1 MKEESGPFYGGELS
15 TPAQHN
21 DFRFL
26 IGVQI
31 SNLKSQI
38 KLGARENGSFNVLTR
53 EGVFEGSLNIL
64 AVGSSLDVTD
74 GELVDIEG

>member
-1 MKEESGPFYGGELS
+1 M
-15 TPAQHN
+15 
-21 DFRFL
+21 
-26 IGVQI
+26 GVQISNPKSQI

-38 KLGARENGSFNVLTR
+38 KLGTRENGSFNVLTR

-64 AVGSSLDVTD
+64 AVGSSMDITD

>member
-1 MKEESGPFYGGELS
+1 L
-15 TPAQHN
+15 
-21 DFRFL
+21 RFE

-38 KLGARENGSFNVLTR
+38 SNFKSQIKLGAGENGSFYVLTR
-53 EGVFEGSLNIL
+53 EGVFEGSLNIF
-64 AVGSSLDVTD
+64 AVGSSMDVTD